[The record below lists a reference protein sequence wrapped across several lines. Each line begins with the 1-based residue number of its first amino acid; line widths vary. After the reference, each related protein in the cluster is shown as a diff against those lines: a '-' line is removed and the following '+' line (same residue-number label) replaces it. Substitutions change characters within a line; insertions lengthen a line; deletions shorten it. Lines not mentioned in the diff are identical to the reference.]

1 MEMKSL
7 KIIVKTVLAFSA
19 VLVIGG
25 CNMNQ
30 VSNPLPDTARKISEV
45 EDLMKLKAFNTCR
58 DEGLQHDAN
67 ARSRGVPGGFLT
79 SARVISSCTAE
90 LGRAGSRVD
99 PEERMRIT
107 ALSVVNYLKGGE
119 VETAR
124 RQFEKF
130 KANWPNHDLYLA
142 GGVSFIETADALF
155 GRAADQTFGQFTAMN
170 INDEVKSEMRRLN
183 HWKNK

>member
-1 MEMKSL
+1 MKSL
-7 KIIVKTVLAFSA
+7 KFPAKTALAFSA
-19 VLVIGG
+19 ALVIGG

-30 VSNPLPDTARKISEV
+30 VANPLPDTTRKISEV
-45 EDLMKLKAFNTCR
+45 EDLMKLKAFNKCR
-58 DEGLQHDAN
+58 DEGLEHDAN

-79 SARVISSCTAE
+79 SARVINTCNVE
-90 LGRAGSRVD
+90 LGRARNRVD
-99 PEERMRIT
+99 PEERMRLT
-107 ALSVVNYLKGGE
+107 GLSVVNYLKGGE

-130 KANWPNHDLYLA
+130 KVNWPNHDLYLS